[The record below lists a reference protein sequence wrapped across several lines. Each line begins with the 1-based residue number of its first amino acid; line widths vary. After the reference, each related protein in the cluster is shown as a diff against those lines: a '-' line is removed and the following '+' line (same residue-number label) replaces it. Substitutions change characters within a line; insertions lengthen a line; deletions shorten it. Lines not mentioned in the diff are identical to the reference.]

1 MTSERSLRDVVG
13 AYMLR
18 LAEIDD
24 RVIVVNADLSG
35 TCRTRDFVKKYPE
48 RAFNVGIAEQNMV
61 SFSAGLAHEGFIPYA
76 FSMASF
82 ISMRAC
88 EQCRT
93 DVAYGNLPV
102 RLVATYSGCS
112 GGISGPTHWAL
123 EDCGIMCSIPNMTVL
138 EPCDAIQA
146 ERMLDFSLSFEKP
159 MYIRTSIL
167 ESRDIYHEDY
177 NFVYGKANVPREGK
191 DASFICSG
199 VTVQYAIEASDLLKN
214 NFGVDIKVIDMH
226 TIKPIDK
233 NVIVEAA
240 HMGPVLIAHDH
251 NTIGGLGSQ
260 VARVISESGTST
272 KFKILG
278 VLDKFVPCSHAEY
291 LYSLF
296 EYDVDGLYKNMAK
309 LLELY

>member
-1 MTSERSLRDVVG
+1 MAVDRSLRDVVG
-13 AYMLR
+13 NYMLK

-24 RVIVVNADLSG
+24 KVVVVNADLSG
-35 TCRTRDFVKKYPE
+35 TCRTREFVKKYPD
-48 RAFNVGIAEQNMV
+48 RVFNVGIAEQNMV
-61 SFSAGLAHEGFIPYA
+61 SFSAGLAYEGFVPYA

-102 RLVATYSGCS
+102 RLIATYSGCS

-123 EDCGIMCSIPNMTVL
+123 EDCGIMCSIPNMSVF
-138 EPCDAIQA
+138 EPCDAIQV
-146 ERMLDFSLSFEKP
+146 ERILDFSLSYKKP

-167 ESRDIYHEDY
+167 RTKDIYHDNY
-177 NFVYGKANVPREGK
+177 SFVYGKANVPREGK

-199 VTVQYAIEASDLLKN
+199 IIVQYAIEASNLLKT

-226 TIKPIDK
+226 TLKPIDK

-240 HMGPVLIAHDH
+240 RIGPVLVAQDH

-260 VARVISESGTST
+260 VAKVIAEAGIST
-272 KFKILG
+272 KFEILG
-278 VLDKFVPCSHAEY
+278 VTDRFIPCAHAEY
-291 LYSLF
+291 LYGLF
-296 EYDVDGLYKNMAK
+296 NYDVIGLYKNMAK
-309 LLELY
+309 LLEL